1 MESANT
7 PDKLA
12 LLLKNSGISD
22 AAIKIIKEHEISGE
36 EFLALSQE
44 DLTWMNVKMGQI
56 RKLLRLQSQYK
67 PQAQKV
73 SQFNSISF
81 VYNYLIILL

>member
-36 EFLALSQE
+36 EFLALSHAVNRLE
-44 DLTWMNVKMGQI
+44 WHFWKYKCTYDNMRDKSILF
-56 RKLLRLQSQYK
+56 LLVGGDCREQD
-67 PQAQKV
+67 
-73 SQFNSISF
+73 
-81 VYNYLIILL
+81 

>member
-44 DLTWMNVKMGQI
+44 GPWI
-56 RKLLRLQSQYK
+56 FR
-67 PQAQKV
+67 P
-73 SQFNSISF
+73 F
-81 VYNYLIILL
+81 VFLIIEN